1 MARGCNSPSRW
12 ACLGLAGAGALV
24 VSSCSGVLAPT
35 GPIGD
40 AERQILLDAT
50 AIMSA
55 VIVPVIVLTLAIA
68 WRYRASNAGAVRWLD
83 WSFSGPLEFVVWSIP
98 VLVVLFLGGMA
109 WIGSHDL
116 DPRKALASGQKPIE
130 VDVVSLGWKWLF
142 LYPDLGVASVNRLVI
157 PAATPVHFRLT
168 SATVMNSFFIPG
180 LGGQIYAMAGMTTEL
195 NLLADKPGDGF
206 GLSAQFSGDG
216 FSDMRFPVQA
226 LPKEGFDAWVNATR
240 GHGDT
245 LDLAREAKL
254 AQPSRADAPT
264 TFGALAPGLFDAIVA
279 NSAPDGPMS
288 QTMPKGQ

>member
-12 ACLGLAGAGALV
+12 ARLGLAGAGALV

-116 DPRKALASGQKPIE
+116 DPRKPLASGSKPIE
-130 VDVVSLGWKWLF
+130 VDVVSLDWKWLF
-142 LYPDLGVASVNRLVI
+142 LYPDLGVASVNRLVV
-157 PAATPVHFRLT
+157 PAATPIHFRLT

-195 NLLADKPGDGF
+195 NLLADEPFDSF

-216 FSDMRFPVQA
+216 FSDMRFVVQA
-226 LPKEGFDAWVNATR
+226 LSTQDFDAWVNATR

-245 LDLAREAKL
+245 LDVPREAKL
-254 AQPSRADAPT
+254 AEPSRADAPM
-264 TFGALAPGLFDAIVA
+264 TFGSVAPNLFDAIVA
-279 NSAPDGPMS
+279 NSAPGAAS
-288 QTMPKGQ
+288 GETMPKGP